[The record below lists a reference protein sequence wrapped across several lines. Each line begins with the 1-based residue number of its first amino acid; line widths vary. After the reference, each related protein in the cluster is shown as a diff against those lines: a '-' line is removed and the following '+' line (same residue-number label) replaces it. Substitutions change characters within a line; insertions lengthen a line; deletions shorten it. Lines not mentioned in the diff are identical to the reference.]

1 MRLLGVVL
9 CAAIGAANSA
19 RSADAPHPADSEGMS
34 LTCQVSHFGA
44 LYRSGEEPSFDLKLT
59 GSPAATNDG
68 TAFVCT
74 VFDWKDQLVLSRTLP
89 AVTAG
94 AQGARPCQTA
104 RLSLAPGEL
113 GGRVG
118 AFRLVV
124 SCGGAT
130 NETGFAFL
138 TGPNPRP
145 CQWVGTGIHGTHG
158 WARGDFR
165 FLDILSAAGI
175 GIVRAGVGGWASIE
189 QKKGVYNVQ
198 PNFDKFV
205 DGLVSHGIGLNA
217 ILSFS
222 NPIYENPYD
231 PDAFARWSAFMAR
244 RYGTRVKTWEIWNEP
259 QHFGFRKR
267 YGPSNDVWVAK
278 FVELTRKADDAIRA
292 VQPNANVAVTSEDE
306 WWLIEKMLYG
316 GIARPH
322 NLVSFHP
329 YCHWQPRPENATFF
343 KDGGKKMRAT
353 AAAAP
358 GGVKR
363 FIVTESGWTT
373 YSGKMKYLEI
383 AGGYPRV
390 SLVQQAQYIVRMLI
404 LARQMGAEYACQY
417 DFMNDGKERNYT
429 EHNFGL
435 VREDYSPKPSFSAV
449 AQLTRLVGDAT
460 PMGDLSDDPKRY
472 RFYRFRT
479 TRGDVFAAWAVEG
492 TTEIALPPEVKGS
505 PECLDLM
512 GNRIDMPLRADRLI
526 LDETPV
532 YIVMDADDD
541 TSMLQS
547 LLDKGGNI
555 SLPARTY
562 RISRK
567 LLFRSSTSLKFA
579 EGSRIVLLPHSDS
592 MLAGNADPQGGNR
605 DITIEGG
612 IWDMDNL
619 NQAPNPYWQHFC
631 RPPLPRIERPTSYD
645 PNFYR
650 GVAIYFENVSNL
662 VVKGIT
668 IRNPVTYALQLCKV
682 SHFKVEDIS
691 FDFTTDN
698 PIKGNM
704 DGVHL
709 DGGCHHGRIAN
720 VRGTC
725 WDDMVAIN
733 ANDGSCA
740 ACQSAITDIEI
751 DGVETDYSHSAV
763 RLLSAPDP
771 VERIRIRNVRG
782 HFFKYAIGLTHYFPG
797 RPKGSFKDIS
807 LENICVGHAPQPPDM
822 WPMGRS
828 PILFFDKEVVI
839 DGLKLDGFETLN
851 PLAEVP
857 ERWKLKPGV
866 VPHATPR

>member
-1 MRLLGVVL
+1 MRLLGGVL
-9 CAAIGAANSA
+9 CAAICASNSA
-19 RSADAPHPADSEGMS
+19 RSTDVPPPADAGGVS
-34 LTCQVSHFGA
+34 LTCQASCFGA
-44 LYRSGEEPSFDLKLT
+44 IYRSGEEPSFDLKLT
-59 GSPAATNDG
+59 GRNAATNG
-68 TAFVCT
+68 GATFTCT
-74 VFDWKDQLVLSRTLP
+74 VFDWKDKKVLSKTISAATP
-89 AVTAG
+89 DAHDVSSC
-94 AQGARPCQTA
+94 PTA
-104 RLSLAPGEL
+104 RLSLVPSEL

-124 SCGGAT
+124 SCGDAT

-145 CQWVGTGIHGTHG
+145 CPWVGTGIHGHHG

-165 FLDILSAAGI
+165 FLDLLSAAGI
-175 GIVRAGVGGWASIE
+175 GTVRAGVGGWASIE
-189 QKKGVYNVQ
+189 QKKGIYNVQ

-292 VQPNANVAVTSEDE
+292 AQPDANVAVTSEDE

-322 NLVSFHP
+322 NLISFHP
-329 YCHWQPRPENATFF
+329 YCHWQPRPEHAMFF
-343 KDGGKKMRAT
+343 KDGGAKMRAT

-358 GGVKR
+358 GGAKR

-373 YSGKMKYLEI
+373 YSGKMKHLEI
-383 AGGYPRV
+383 AGGYPRA

-417 DFMNDGKERNYT
+417 DFMNDGKERNFT

-449 AQLTRLVGDAT
+449 AHLTRLVGDAT
-460 PMGDLSDDPKRY
+460 PMGDLSIDPKRY

-479 TRGDVFAAWAVEG
+479 MRGDVFAAWSLDG
-492 TTEIALPPEVKGS
+492 TTEIALPSEVKGK

-512 GNRIDMPLRADRLI
+512 GNRIDLPLRAGSLV

-532 YIVMDADDD
+532 YIAMAASDD
-541 TSMLQS
+541 TDMLQA
-547 LLDKGGNI
+547 LLDKGGDI

-567 LLFRSSTSLKFA
+567 LLFRSSTRLKFA
-579 EGSRIVLLPHSDS
+579 EGARIVLQPHSDC
-592 MLAGNADPQGGNR
+592 MLAGNADPLAGNH

-612 IWDMDNL
+612 VWDMDNV
-619 NQAPNPYWQHFC
+619 NQAPNPSWRHYC
-631 RPPLPRIERPTSYD
+631 KPPLPRIELPKTYD
-645 PNFYR
+645 SSFYR

-662 VVKGIT
+662 VVKSVT
-668 IRNPVTYALQLCKV
+668 IRNPVTYALQLCKA
-682 SHFKVEDIS
+682 SHFTIEDIT
-691 FDFTTDN
+691 FDFVTEN

-709 DGGCHHGRIAN
+709 DGGCRRA
-720 VRGTC
+720 
-725 WDDMVAIN
+725 
-733 ANDGSCA
+733 
-740 ACQSAITDIEI
+740 
-751 DGVETDYSHSAV
+751 
-763 RLLSAPDP
+763 
-771 VERIRIRNVRG
+771 
-782 HFFKYAIGLTHYFPG
+782 
-797 RPKGSFKDIS
+797 
-807 LENICVGHAPQPPDM
+807 
-822 WPMGRS
+822 RS
-828 PILFFDKEVVI
+828 PRVGMAQAF
-839 DGLKLDGFETLN
+839 TSQ
-851 PLAEVP
+851 
-857 ERWKLKPGV
+857 PGS
-866 VPHATPR
+866 